1 MKRLLF
7 LILVLLTSSF
17 VFAQTFHISKVEYE
31 IEGSGKFSLG
41 TTNRYALEKKV
52 PVDTKTYF
60 ETEDDF
66 NDYLVKYTRELN
78 NTRAFERIEVG
89 FYFDKETSTH
99 DNVEVILNVYLK
111 DSFHLIALPHLIS
124 YNSNEGW
131 RPKLKA
137 KDSNFMGSLN
147 TMSADFYSVVPF
159 NSDNKSY
166 ELGAELEFNLPFK
179 VGIFDT
185 EWINDYTFSY
195 NFDNPTPEWEA
206 KTGIKIILPFDKI
219 NLELELNQYAFRNYE
234 YVSYGDETYFKEE
247 AILSAP
253 ITLYSFPEL
262 GKLLYTPFTEIY
274 FNWDKDSINIQ
285 NNDLSSPTA
294 SLGQTLSLNHIDW
307 FGNYRKG
314 LSAQIYNEF
323 IYYFQRMDFI
333 PYLACDFKY
342 YNYFTFFDSD
352 YFNKLGIVT
361 HLYTFSY
368 FNPIGSNYYYGEKVG
383 ALLRGIRDDQT
394 YADNTTFASEKV
406 LNTSNA
412 VVLNIDLP
420 YHIFTTHFENKIM
433 SLFNCDVQVS
443 PFLDI
448 ALYNNR
454 VTGKSFSLKDGFY
467 AGGFE
472 VLVYPKKWSSFTVRG
487 SLGLDLGRY
496 LFKNQLN
503 MDWRKNVSKYEIS
516 VGLGL
521 HY

>member
-1 MKRLLF
+1 MKRFLF
-7 LILVLLTSSF
+7 LILFFATSF
-17 VFAQTFHISKVEYE
+17 CFAQSFHISKVEYE
-31 IEGSGKFSLG
+31 IESSGKFSVG

-52 PVDTKTYF
+52 PVDTKTVF

-66 NDYLVKYTRELN
+66 NDYLIKYTRELN

-89 FYFDKETSTH
+89 FYFDKEASTH
-99 DNVEVILNVYLK
+99 DLIEVVLNVYLK

-137 KDSNFMGSLN
+137 KDSNFLGSLN

-159 NSDNKSY
+159 SSDNKSY
-166 ELGAELEFNLPFK
+166 ELGAELSFNLPFK

-206 KTGIKIILPFDKI
+206 QTGIKITLPLEKI
-219 NLELELNQYAFRNYE
+219 DLQLELNQYAFRDYE
-234 YVSYGDETYFKEE
+234 YLMYGDETYFKEE
-247 AILSAP
+247 AIVSSPLT
-253 ITLYSFPEL
+253 IYTFENF
-262 GKLLYTPFTEIY
+262 GKLIYTPFLEIY
-274 FNWDKDSINIQ
+274 YNWDKDSINIL

-294 SLGQTLSLNHIDW
+294 SIGHSISLNHIDW

-314 LSAQIYNEF
+314 FSSEICNDF
-323 IYYFQRMDFI
+323 IYYFQRHDFI
-333 PYLACDFKY
+333 PYLSLDLKY
-342 YNYFTFFDSD
+342 YNYFTFFESD
-352 YFNKLGIVT
+352 YFNKLGIVS

-368 FNPIGSNYYYGEKVG
+368 FSPIGTNYYYSEKIG
-383 ALLRGIRDDQT
+383 SYLRGIRDDQT
-394 YADNTTFASEKV
+394 YADGTVFAADKV
-406 LNTSNA
+406 LNTNNA
-412 VVLNIDLP
+412 IVLNIDLP
-420 YHIFTTHFENKIM
+420 YHIFTTHFESKIM

-443 PFLDI
+443 PFIDI
-448 ALYNNR
+448 ALYDNK
-454 VTGKSFSLKDGFY
+454 VTGKTFNLKDGFY

-487 SLGLDLGRY
+487 SLGFDLGRY

-516 VGLGL
+516 IGLGL